1 MDGLNGQVINLM
13 SNDVARFDQT
23 IAYLH
28 DLVKGP
34 IELMLMGYFIYRE
47 ISFYGLIGVGFLL
60 CVIPIQSKS
69 IFAKCSCNKFFKP

>member
-34 IELMLMGYFIYRE
+34 VELTMMGYFIYRE

-60 CVIPIQSKS
+60 CVIPIQSKL
-69 IFAKCSCNKFFKP
+69 I